1 MGATIILSTLNKIN
15 RILFFS
21 LTLLLLVMASAGVEA
36 NTDIS
41 GNNKEKVTI
50 QLKWYHQFQ
59 FAGYYAAVEKGF
71 YAEEGL
77 QVELR
82 QRVAGTSH
90 IEDVLQGRAQYGVS
104 DAGLLL
110 TRQQGKPVV
119 LLAQILQHS
128 PLVLL
133 TRKDS
138 GIRSAE
144 DLAGKRVMFD
154 AEGDGNM
161 PIIAM
166 LLKTFNKLDAVEVQ
180 QISFNPQDLID
191 GKTDAYASYLTNQP
205 DWYHQRNVDVN
216 IIDPR
221 DYGIDHAGDNLFT
234 TEQELAEHPERVEK
248 IRRATLK
255 GWEYALKNSEEI
267 VELILEKYN
276 PKEFNR
282 DHLMYQARMYNKLIA
297 ADLVELGKF
306 SQSRYQKI
314 AEDYAKAGFM
324 EQRKL
329 DPGFF
334 YSQTNIHLNIEELA
348 WLAEHPGF
356 KVAAFPLAPYIMQE
370 EGKLTGYMPELLQL
384 ISSKVKLT
392 PQFNYHEV
400 SNDAFK
406 AVNIG
411 KLLAAMGVIQTPER
425 AQHVAFCPE
434 AIPLHLAIFAQKT
447 ATSINNLDS
456 LKDKRIASYHGYA
469 IDSLLKEQLPD
480 ANYIMADDAVG
491 MLQLV
496 ATGKA
501 DAAIQEL
508 HTGKYMLSKYYINNL
523 EVKDIAKFKRLKI
536 PLGHSYVVNKKF
548 PVLKSILDKA
558 YLSLSENEK
567 QSLWKKWFSGS
578 GPFQQLDEQHKIA
591 KQAVV
596 IASPVW
602 LIVVSLAAFTL
613 LALLMF
619 RMSRKKDIEQQFGS
633 KRFRYGLLILF
644 FLIVSIVIMLAWWL
658 LEYNKQQILEHNRLK
673 LETALHTTHE
683 RLNIWIE
690 HHKIYLQ
697 QLARNSELVSITE
710 ELLKISPKS
719 ETLLSSSALVDARHF
734 FYDNQNTFGEKGFFI
749 ISPERISLGSMRDSN
764 LGIRNLIAKH
774 KPELLDRVFR
784 GELLF
789 IPPIQSD
796 VQLTAGT
803 NANDSTMFFAA
814 PIRNKNG
821 KVIAVLTQRLDP
833 LAKFSRVIQFGH
845 IGETGETYA
854 FNKQGRL
861 LSVSRFN
868 KQLRSMGLIGA
879 NQHSNLFI
887 DIRDPGGNLQ
897 TGYKPKVER
906 SKQALTRMAASAV
919 RGESGIDMM
928 GYRDYR
934 GVTVQGAWLW
944 DNNLSIGMAT
954 EIDVDEVMFSY
965 YLVRNSILG
974 VLILTLLL
982 SSAAIFFTLFTGE
995 RVSRNLR
1002 YTNRQLQLE
1011 ITEREVTE
1019 RKLKDR
1025 EVREAAIVNTVIDS
1039 IITINAKGIIESFNP
1054 AAESMFGYDANDVIG
1069 RNVNILVPE
1078 PYHDEHDGYLDRY
1091 HETGKA
1097 NIIGFGRELEAVRRD
1112 GSVFPM
1118 ELSVSEMQIGE
1129 EQKFTGV
1136 IRDITERKKAEEELS
1151 KSVKLYHSLVEA
1163 INEGLAVIDENGIY
1177 TYVNEQFCKM
1187 LGYSMTEII
1196 GAHWMNF
1203 QNEDAQKVIEE
1214 QLKKRAKGSSEH
1226 YELETTRK
1234 DGKKIWINIS
1244 PNPIYNEDGNI
1255 KGSMG
1260 LVQDI
1265 TERKNAEDE
1274 LRKAYDEM
1282 ESRVRERT
1290 SELLAEKENAEI
1302 ANQAKNNFLSNMS
1315 HELRTPLN
1323 AILGYAHI
1331 LQNDDSINHAQRE
1344 KIKIIERSGE
1354 HLLEQISDVLDVAK
1368 IEANKIDLVLSTINI
1383 KNYLE
1388 HICHYFTSQVE
1399 AKGLEL
1405 ICTVDESSN
1414 LAIQIDER
1422 RLQQILLNLISN
1434 AVKFTIKGKVI
1445 VKIDACESVTVSSEK
1460 ECCWCFS
1467 VEDTGIGIA
1476 KENMEQIFQ
1485 PFVQVKQE
1493 NHQNEGT
1500 GLGLNIAQKLVRLMG
1515 GELKVAS
1522 EEYKGSRFWF
1532 ELTLPVAEEVSESP
1546 IQRRRSP
1553 IGYHGKKRKILVVD
1567 DIKDSREMSSDT
1579 LTALGFQTVVA
1590 SKGLDAVIM
1599 AKDMQPDLILMDLL
1613 MPGLNGYESLTT
1625 LRNIPECKDIPVV
1638 AMSANVS
1645 EENPA
1650 MLAGF
1655 DHFLPKPTAADE
1667 LTSTL
1672 GKLLNLEWIYK
1683 SGKLEVEE
1691 SRLIPPAL
1699 TELEKLKDL
1708 AQLGKMK
1715 RIVEWADSELSRD
1728 SEYRDFNLHIREL
1741 AREVKDV
1748 EIMALLDGYL
1758 GESPHVPD

>member
-1 MGATIILSTLNKIN
+1 
-15 RILFFS
+15 
-21 LTLLLLVMASAGVEA
+21 MASAELAA
-36 NTDIS
+36 NADVSI
-41 GNNKEKVTI
+41 NNKEKVTI

-59 FAGYYAAVEKGF
+59 FAGYYAAIEKGF

-90 IEDVLQGRAQYGVS
+90 IDDVLQGRAQYGVS
-104 DAGLLL
+104 DAGLMLS
-110 TRQQGKPVV
+110 RQQGKPVV

-154 AEGDGNM
+154 AGGDGNM

-166 LLKTFNKLDAVEVQ
+166 LLKTFNKLDTVEIQ
-180 QISFNPQDLID
+180 PISFNPHDLID

-205 DWYHQRNVDVN
+205 DWYQQRNVDVN

-234 TEQELAEHPERVEK
+234 TEQELAEYPERVEK
-248 IRRATLK
+248 IRRASLK
-255 GWEYALKNSEEI
+255 GWEYALENSEEI
-267 VELILEKYN
+267 VDLILEKYN

-282 DHLMYQARMYNKLIA
+282 DHLMYQAREYNKLIA

-306 SQSRYQKI
+306 SSSRYQKI
-314 AEDYAKAGFM
+314 AEDYANAGFM

-334 YSQTNIHLNIEELA
+334 YSQTNIHLNAEEQA
-348 WLAEHPGF
+348 WLAEHPSF

-370 EGKLTGYMPELLQL
+370 EGKLTGYIPELLQL

-392 PQFNYHEV
+392 PQFIYHEV
-400 SNDAFK
+400 ANDALN
-406 AVNIG
+406 AVHSG
-411 KLLAAMGVIQTPER
+411 KIQAAMGMMHTPKR
-425 AQHVAFCPE
+425 AQHVSFSPDN
-434 AIPLHLAIFAQKT
+434 ILLHLAIFAQKST
-447 ATSINNLDS
+447 ISINSLDS
-456 LKDKRIASYHGYA
+456 LKNKRIASFHGYA

-501 DAAIQEL
+501 DAAIQGL
-508 HTGKYMLSKYYINNL
+508 HTGNYMLSKYYINNL
-523 EVKDIAKFKRLKI
+523 EVKDIAKFKELKT
-536 PLGHSYVVNKKF
+536 PQGHSYVVNKKF
-548 PVLKSILDKA
+548 PILKSILDKA

-567 QSLWKKWFSGS
+567 QSLWKKWFSGTE
-578 GPFQQLDEQHKIA
+578 PFQQLDEQYKIA
-591 KQAVV
+591 KQAV
-596 IASPVW
+596 ITAPPVW
-602 LIVVSLAAFTL
+602 LIVVSLVAFTL
-613 LALLMF
+613 LALLMLS
-619 RMSRKKDIEQQFGS
+619 MSRKQNIEQQFGS
-633 KRFRYGLLILF
+633 KRFRNGLLILF

-673 LETALHTTHE
+673 LETALHTTHD
-683 RLNIWIE
+683 RLNLWIE

-710 ELLKISPKS
+710 KLLKLSPKP
-719 ETLLSSSALVDARHF
+719 ETLFSSSSLVDARNF
-734 FYDNQNTFGEKGFFI
+734 FSNNQNTFGEKGFFI

-774 KPELLDRVFR
+774 RPELLDRVFR
-784 GELLF
+784 GEVLL

-833 LAKFSRVIQFGH
+833 LAKFSRVIQYGY

-868 KQLRSMGLIGA
+868 KQLRSMGLIGV

-934 GVTVQGAWLW
+934 GVPVQGAWLW
-944 DNNLSIGMAT
+944 DNNLSIGLAT

-965 YLVRNSILG
+965 YLVRNSVLG

-1019 RKLKDR
+1019 RELKDR
-1025 EVREAAIVNTVIDS
+1025 EARETAIVDTVIDS

-1069 RNVNILVPE
+1069 KNVNILVPE
-1078 PYHDEHDGYLDRY
+1078 PYHDEHDGYINRY

-1097 NIIGFGRELEAVRRD
+1097 SIIGVGRELEAVRSD

-1118 ELSVSEMQIGE
+1118 ELSVSEMQVGE

-1136 IRDITERKKAEEELS
+1136 IRDITERKKGEE
-1151 KSVKLYHSLVEA
+1151 A
-1163 INEGLAVIDENGIY
+1163 
-1177 TYVNEQFCKM
+1177 
-1187 LGYSMTEII
+1187 
-1196 GAHWMNF
+1196 
-1203 QNEDAQKVIEE
+1203 
-1214 QLKKRAKGSSEH
+1214 
-1226 YELETTRK
+1226 
-1234 DGKKIWINIS
+1234 
-1244 PNPIYNEDGNI
+1244 
-1255 KGSMG
+1255 
-1260 LVQDI
+1260 
-1265 TERKNAEDE
+1265 

-1290 SELLAEKENAEI
+1290 SELLAAKENAEI

-1344 KIKIIERSGE
+1344 KIKIIERSGD
-1354 HLLEQISDVLDVAK
+1354 HLLEQISDILDVAK
-1368 IEANKIDLVLSTINI
+1368 IEANKIEFILSTINI

-1399 AKGLEL
+1399 AKSIEL
-1405 ICTVDESSN
+1405 ICTVDESSH
-1414 LAIQIDER
+1414 LATQVDER
-1422 RLQQILLNLISN
+1422 RLQQILLNLIGN
-1434 AVKFTIKGKVI
+1434 AIKFTKKGKVV
-1445 VKIDACESVTVSSEK
+1445 VKIDACESATITSEK
-1460 ECCWCFS
+1460 KYCWCFS

-1485 PFVQVKQE
+1485 PFVQLKQE

-1500 GLGLNIAQKLVRLMG
+1500 GLGLNIAQNLVRLMG
-1515 GELKVAS
+1515 GELKVES
-1522 EEYKGSRFWF
+1522 ELNKGSRFWF
-1532 ELTLPVAEEVSESP
+1532 ELTLPVVEEVSESP
-1546 IQRRRSP
+1546 IQGRRSP
-1553 IGYHGKKRKILVVD
+1553 IGYHGKKRRILVVD
-1567 DIKDSREMSSDT
+1567 DIKDNREMSRDA
-1579 LTALGFQTVVA
+1579 LRVLGFQTAVA
-1590 SKGLDAVIM
+1590 SKGLDAVII
-1599 AKDMQPDLILMDLL
+1599 AKEMQPDLIFMDLL

-1645 EENPA
+1645 EEKPA
-1650 MLAGF
+1650 ILAGF
-1655 DHFLPKPTAADE
+1655 DHFLPKPTGLVEFAF
-1667 LTSTL
+1667 TL

-1683 SGKLEVEE
+1683 SAKLEVEE

-1715 RIVEWADSELSRD
+1715 RIVEWADSELSSD
-1728 SEYRDFNLHIREL
+1728 SEYRGFILHIREL
-1741 AREVKDV
+1741 ARDVKDV

-1758 GESPHVPD
+1758 DESLHVPD